1 MKKIMKYFN
10 ALCVLF
16 VFTACTP
23 SQSQNEKAERLPD
36 FNGYWY
42 AGEAEIS
49 SYELSQA
56 RYGEI
61 HKGEAVM
68 VFVTEPFS
76 KSKQVKLDNWRDQSD
91 DNVSVMKLNLTKKF
105 LTGIYPYS
113 MMMSTFTPVSG
124 DKYPDPIK
132 VTTSSQEWCG
142 HTFMQL
148 NLEDNNY
155 RLRGFSYFESEGD
168 VDINVPN
175 VILEDELWTR
185 VRLNPESL
193 PVGKVELLP
202 STFYLRL
209 RHQEAKPAL
218 ANTLFSE
225 MITSNFSSSPHS
237 KYEIRYA
244 DRSRSLSIYFESTF
258 PHTILGWEETYL
270 SGFGKPEKLTTTAK
284 RINTIKSAY
293 WGKNSNKDRVIRK
306 ELGLSVD

>member
-36 FNGYWY
+36 SNGYWY

-193 PVGKVELLP
+193 PVGKIELLP

-209 RHQEAKPAL
+209 RHQEAIPQNATASILEVHSSK
-218 ANTLFSE
+218 FSE
-225 MITSNFSSSPHS
+225 KPHKIYS
-237 KYEIRYA
+237 IEYENRK
-244 DRSRSLSIYFESTF
+244 LVIYFVSDF
-258 PHTILGWEETYL
+258 PYAILGWEETYL